1 MNHFGQETEFRN
13 QFPPKTGLY
22 ALLATTLLA
31 ALIGH
36 TLTGC
41 KGHPGHADEEKQSE
55 GQIWTCPMHPSI
67 RSPKPGSCPICGMD
81 LVPTGP
87 SKSSGT
93 SNSEQQAGATNPPI
107 QASQDKALAPMAE
120 GGQIFIDPAKQK
132 ALGVTLAEAAVR
144 PLSREARAPL
154 RLEADPSGLTEI
166 SIKGGGGFVVGVDV
180 GFPGQDVKKGQRL
193 LTVLSEGWIQDQLDY
208 IRAVQSLVRKPFDE
222 KNANL
227 NTLQYALNQSR
238 ARLRLWD
245 LSEEQIQDLDKVA
258 KDASGWDTDL
268 KRRMSSNI
276 EIRSP
281 IDGYVLEKNVVKG
294 MRYETGQKLML
305 LAPRTPLWGM
315 AAFTPEDASRMKA
328 GDLVTFS
335 IDTLS
340 GVELSAPIDHI
351 DPITDPQ
358 TRRVIAHLKIADPQT
373 QLRPGQTGAASLK
386 LPSISVL
393 SVPSSAL
400 LPLGRDHVVF
410 VDHGMGHLEPRR
422 VRIGERFGEDVA
434 IRSGLKEGEK
444 VTTSA
449 NFLLDSEARL
459 KGVLPVAPAMDQP

>member
-1 MNHFGQETEFRN
+1 MNHFKKAPDFGSQSRSR
-13 QFPPKTGLY
+13 TGFYRLLFA
-22 ALLATTLLA
+22 ALLSAFL
-31 ALIGH
+31 GH

-41 KGHPGHADEEKQSE
+41 KGHPGHADEEKQAA

-81 LVPTGP
+81 LVPAGP
-87 SKSSGT
+87 AKSSDT
-93 SNSEQQAGATNPPI
+93 STSENPTAKSNPAT
-107 QASQDKALAPMAE
+107 QTSKDKALAPMAE
-120 GGQIFIDPAKQK
+120 GGQIFIDPEKQK
-132 ALGVTLAEAAVR
+132 SLGVTVAEAAVR

-154 RLEADPSGLTEI
+154 RLEPDPSGLTEI

-208 IRAVQSLVRKPFDE
+208 IRAVQSLIRKPFDE

-245 LSEEQIQDLDKVA
+245 LNEEQIQDLDKIA

-294 MRYETGQKLML
+294 MRYESGQKLML

-335 IDTLS
+335 IDTLP

-386 LPSISVL
+386 LPSVSVL
-393 SVPSSAL
+393 SVPASAL

-422 VRIGERFGEDVA
+422 VTIGERFGEDVA
-434 IRSGLKEGEK
+434 IRSGLKAGEK

-459 KGVLPVAPAMDQP
+459 KGVLPVTPTVEKP

>member
-1 MNHFGQETEFRN
+1 MNDFRIKSEFATRTEREFNR
-13 QFPPKTGLY
+13 Y
-22 ALLATTLLA
+22 TLLT
-31 ALIGH
+31 LIIF
-36 TLTGC
+36 TTILTPVLIGC
-41 KGHPGHADEEKQSE
+41 KGNPDHAHLKNDAE

-81 LVPTGP
+81 LVPAGP
-87 SKSSGT
+87 AKSFDTSTSEDPTAKSNPATQTSK
-93 SNSEQQAGATNPPI
+93 
-107 QASQDKALAPMAE
+107 DKALAPMAE
-120 GGQIFIDPAKQK
+120 GGQIFVDPEKQK
-132 ALGVTLAEAAVR
+132 ALGVTVAEAAVR
-144 PLSREARAPL
+144 SLSREARAPL
-154 RLEADPSGLTEI
+154 RLEPDPSGLTEI
-166 SIKGGGGFVVGVDV
+166 SIKGGGGFIVGVDV

-245 LSEEQIQDLDKVA
+245 LNEEQIQDLDKIA

-294 MRYETGQKLML
+294 MRYESGQKLML
-305 LAPRTPLWGM
+305 VAPRTPLWGM

-335 IDTLS
+335 IDTLP

-358 TRRVIAHLKIADPQT
+358 TRRVIAHLRIADPQT

-386 LPSISVL
+386 LPSVSVL
-393 SVPSSAL
+393 SVPASAL

-422 VRIGERFGEDVA
+422 VTIGERFGEDVA
-434 IRSGLKEGEK
+434 IRSGLKAGEK

-459 KGVLPVAPAMDQP
+459 KGVLPATPTTENP